1 MSGPARLAL
10 MALLFGLALP
20 GCKDDG
26 KKSPDSAAESGS
38 AVNPLYAGYR
48 FGGPGAVDIG
58 TQPLTL
64 PEGSVAELLGR
75 DATLEARL
83 KAKGSTLQLFPFYKG
98 KDINHFLSGGDL
110 EGGIFADMPA
120 ITAAA
125 LGDVVVVA
133 MLKQGFASIISGKPM
148 LVRDL
153 KGKRVATG
161 IGSAAHYTLLSA
173 LESEGLTEKD
183 IKLVSMEV
191 SDMPRALAV
200 GRIDAFSAWEPTPMI
215 AFATYPEFY
224 LVHKGLSY
232 GFLCL
237 RRDFLTA
244 HPAEAEEV
252 AAAVVRACRWMRRSG
267 NLEQVAAW
275 TAASAERMQGMPYP
289 LTPAQMGVITS
300 NDLLKIPASPCLPD
314 ALLKEQGLLYR
325 KFAFLKKAGKIPE
338 STPWARVRDSFDIAL
353 LRQVMADPDR
363 FALEGF
369 NYRSST
375 KSDGAK

>member
-200 GRIDAFSAWEPTPMI
+200 GRIDAFSAWEPTPVI
-215 AFATYPEFY
+215 AFAAYPEFY

-237 RRDFLTA
+237 RRDFVPA
-244 HPAEAEEV
+244 HPAEAIEV
-252 AAAVVRACRWMRRSG
+252 AAAVVRACRWMRHPD

-289 LTPAQMGVITS
+289 LTPAQMSVITS

>member
-1 MSGPARLAL
+1 MSGPARLTL

-20 GCKDDG
+20 GCKDNG
-26 KKSPDSAAESGS
+26 KMPPGSAVESGS
-38 AVNPLYAGYR
+38 AVDPLYAGYR

-64 PEGSVAELLGR
+64 PDGSVAELLGR

-83 KAKGSTLQLFPFYKG
+83 KAKGSTLALFPFNRG

-110 EGGIFADMPA
+110 EGGIFADTPA

-125 LGDVVVVA
+125 FGDVVIVA
-133 MLKQGFASIISGKPM
+133 MLKQGFASIISRKPM
-148 LVRDL
+148 LIRDL
-153 KGKRVATG
+153 KGKRVAAG

-173 LESEGLTEKD
+173 LESEGLTEQD
-183 IKLVSMEV
+183 IKLVSMDV

-200 GRIDAFSAWEPTPMI
+200 GRIDAFSACEPTPVL
-215 AFATYPEFY
+215 AFAAYPEFY

-237 RRDFLTA
+237 RRDFVTA

-252 AAAVVRACRWMRRSG
+252 AAAVIRACRWMRRPG

-275 TAASAERMQGMPYP
+275 SGASAERLQGKPYH
-289 LTPAQMGVITS
+289 LTPAQMSAITN
-300 NDLLKIPASPCLPD
+300 NDLLKIPAAPSLPD
-314 ALLKEQGLLYR
+314 ALLKERGILYR

-338 STPWARVRDSFDIAL
+338 NTPWARVRDSFDTAM